1 MHMSLFNNRLETVN
15 RYQLTRSDARSVMMV
30 LPGADAEEGGEDSEQ
45 NPADLLPNELLHDEQ
60 LVSISATGWD
70 LLGQNLDNWQ
80 LTAASALVSHEVVL
94 ERALDKQV
102 SQVLHYPCVPI
113 LPSFSTP
120 EPKEEKEENFFDFLQ
135 D

>member
-1 MHMSLFNNRLETVN
+1 MSLFNNRLETVN
-15 RYQLTRSDARSVMMV
+15 RYQLTRSDARSVLMV
-30 LPGADAEEGGEDSEQ
+30 LPGADAGEDSEQ
-45 NPADLLPNELLHDEQ
+45 NAADLLPNELLHDEQ
-60 LVSISATGWD
+60 LVSLSATGWD

-80 LTAASALVSHEVVL
+80 RSADSVLVSHEVVL

-113 LPSFSTP
+113 LPNFSTS
-120 EPKEEKEENFFDFLQ
+120 EPKEEEEENFFDFLQ